1 MKIETQA
8 LEDRQTKIIAE
19 LDSANFDQFMRRA
32 ARKIASKA
40 KIPGFRPGKAP
51 YEVVR
56 RMYGDQ
62 ALQQE
67 AVDIMLDEVYPEIL
81 KEANIEPSGPG
92 KLEEILSMDPPKF
105 AFVVPLTPEVQL
117 GDYLSVRKDYAPE
130 PITDEQVEST
140 ITRLQ
145 RSYATAEPVD
155 RPAQKGD
162 SVSFKL
168 SANRVNPEEGQPL
181 TLIESG
187 SFQMVAG
194 ENEGEEV
201 RKWPYEGFSNILI
214 GLSLN
219 ESKTWTHTF
228 TDDTVFEDLN
238 GKDAEFTVVVES
250 IKELHLPEL
259 NDEFAQS
266 LGDFASVD
274 ALRAAV
280 RSQLEQ
286 NYNQQYD
293 NNYFNELI
301 NEVVEQ
307 STVQYPPHL
316 LESEIEDFLHGVE
329 HDLEHERLDLDTYLK
344 MREMSRETFIESE
357 VKPAAARRLARS
369 LVLAEFARQEKIE
382 VKEDEIRSIY
392 FTALQQMQSPE
403 LKKIQSRNKR
413 SAQEMA
419 NSIATSTIN
428 NIFNQRLMT
437 RIKAIATGK
446 ADEPVV
452 DASTMILDETFVAN
466 DTVVEPE
473 NEEIVVDAN
482 MIAEETVEAEQVETI
497 PGDEPEPGDEP
508 AAHDHQA

>member
-32 ARKIASKA
+32 ARKISNKA

-67 AVDIMLDEVYPEIL
+67 AIDIMLDEVYPEIL

-105 AFVVPLTPEVQL
+105 SFVVPLTPEVQL
-117 GDYLSVRKDYAPE
+117 GDYLSVRKEYNPE
-130 PITDEQVEST
+130 PITDEQVENT

-145 RSYATAEPVD
+145 RSYATAEPVE

-168 SANRVNPEEGQPL
+168 SATRVNPDEGQPL

-194 ENEGEEV
+194 ESEGEEI

-214 GLSLN
+214 GLSIN
-219 ESKTWTHTF
+219 ESKTWIHTF
-228 TDDTVFEDLN
+228 SDDSVFEDLN
-238 GKDAEFTVVVES
+238 GKDAEFNVVIES

-274 ALRAAV
+274 ALRTAV

-293 NNYFNELI
+293 NTYFNELI
-301 NEVVEQ
+301 SEVVEQ

-316 LESEIEDFLHGVE
+316 LENEITDFLHGVE

-344 MREMSRETFIESE
+344 MREMNRETFIETE

-382 VKEDEIRSIY
+382 VNEDEIRSIY
-392 FTALQQMQSPE
+392 FTALQQMQSSE

-437 RIKAIATGK
+437 RIKAIAIGK

-452 DASTMILDETFVAN
+452 DASTMILDETAVTIDA
-466 DTVVEPE
+466 DAVST
-473 NEEIVVDAN
+473 NEEVTADVNVV
-482 MIAEETVEAEQVETI
+482 AEETVETEQPVASAGEA
-497 PGDEPEPGDEP
+497 PEPGDEP
-508 AAHDHQA
+508 AATDQA